1 MNLNK
6 YKFSIV
12 IALWISITPE
22 AYAIDLYVDTKT
34 KQIFTESGPDRE
46 RIGTFERVEDAPKKA
61 AVPAVLPPRN
71 RTTEIANKT
80 ETARLISKVDSLESE
95 VRKSNNVRVK
105 MDKKGLQVESA
116 DGNFKF
122 RIGGRMH
129 MDASVSGND
138 KFSQGGTPVEANNG
152 TELRRGRV
160 LFDGTFYK
168 DWAFRSQIDYADNG
182 VSVKDLKLAYTALGI
197 SSLKIFEDAK
207 FRLTVG
213 HQKQAFS
220 RELYESSN
228 DLMFIERSMMNVLNA
243 PLVDRAI
250 GANLF
255 GHGKR
260 WTAQAGVYGESI
272 TPNKTSM
279 DEGWSVS
286 GRTTFTPILNN
297 DNEVQKIIHLGIAG
311 NFRDASGSGQINGG
325 TGVRYRYETTHM
337 SDLFPIDT
345 GNITAVKNIKM
356 IGFEANGV
364 YGPISVGGEF
374 TQSWVSRSMGMSSLG
389 FHGWYGEAAVT
400 LTGES
405 RTYKKGV
412 FKRLKPKNAFSLAS
426 GGLGA
431 WELAARV
438 GGVDMN
444 DGAFKGGYMKNF
456 SIALNWYANENVRL
470 MFGYDRII
478 DIKDSPLV
486 TRTSGGKPDGLN
498 TFMFRTQIAI

>member
-1 MNLNK
+1 M
-6 YKFSIV
+6 
-12 IALWISITPE
+12 ALWMSVSPGV
-22 AYAIDLYVDTKT
+22 YAIDLYVDTKT
-34 KQIFTESGPDRE
+34 KQIFTEAGPDRE
-46 RIGTFERVEDAPKKA
+46 RIGTFEKVSDKPKIIA
-61 AVPAVLPPRN
+61 APAVLPPRN
-71 RTTEIANKT
+71 RAREIRKKA
-80 ETARLISKVDSLESE
+80 ETARLISKVDTLETE
-95 VRKSNNVRVK
+95 IRKSNNVK
-105 MDKKGLQVESA
+105 IKLDQKGLQAESA

-122 RIGGRMH
+122 KIGGRMH
-129 MDASVSGND
+129 ADASVSGND

-160 LFDGTFYK
+160 LFEGTFYK
-168 DWAFRSQIDYADNG
+168 DWAFKSQIDYADNK
-182 VSVKDLKLAYTALGI
+182 VSVKDFKLAYTALRIPG
-197 SSLKIFEDAK
+197 LKIFEDAK
-207 FRLTVG
+207 FRITVG

-228 DLMFIERSMMNVLNA
+228 DLMFTERSVMNVLNG
-243 PLVDRAI
+243 PLVDRAL

-272 TPNKTSM
+272 TPNKTSL
-279 DEGWSVS
+279 DEGWGVS

-297 DNEVQKIIHLGIAG
+297 DNEVLKLIHLGIAG
-311 NFRDASGSGQINGG
+311 NYRDTSGSGQINGG
-325 TGVRYRYETTHM
+325 PGVRYRYETTHM
-337 SDLFPIDT
+337 SDLFPVDT
-345 GNITAVKNIKM
+345 GTIAAVKNIKM
-356 IGFEANGV
+356 IGLEANGV
-364 YGPISVGGEF
+364 YGPVSIGGEF
-374 TQSWVSRSMGMSSLG
+374 TQSWVSRNMGMSSLG

-412 FKRLKPKNAFSLAS
+412 FKRLKPRNAFSMAS

-431 WELAARV
+431 WELATRIS
-438 GGVDMN
+438 GVDLN

-456 SIALNWYANENVRL
+456 SVALNWYANENVRL

-478 DIKDSPLV
+478 DIQDSPLV
-486 TRTSGGKPDGLN
+486 NRTNGGKPDGLN